1 MKKMYESTIKAK
13 SRTVQGVTFRVRSV
27 SYSGRLELLRSVRNL
42 AAKLEF
48 HAASDKASDQLE
60 AEILSREI
68 KLIYLRW
75 GLVECDGLM
84 IDGRR
89 ANVEDVINA
98 GPEKLAAEIVAVI
111 QNQLNLNRDEI
122 KN

>member
-1 MKKMYESTIKAK
+1 MYESTIKAK